1 MEEEKIDV
9 KFVATV
15 TGQKGTCHAK
25 HKLGQK
31 FELNCYESG
40 GLCGYFYHDVF
51 PNLNV
56 MQFGGKY
63 PWWDPLPHKRM
74 LPEGIVNVTG

>member
-1 MEEEKIDV
+1 MEEEKVGI
-9 KFVATV
+9 KFIATV
-15 TGQKGTCHAK
+15 TGQKGTCHAN

-40 GLCGYFYHDVF
+40 GLCGYFYHDIF
-51 PNLNV
+51 PYLSV

-63 PWWDPLPHKRM
+63 PG
-74 LPEGIVNVTG
+74 GIRIRLKWSARIVTIPFP